1 MPAISVIVPVYN
13 TKEYLER
20 CVSSLTMQTM
30 SDLEICLIDDGSTD
44 GSGELCDQLAAGD
57 ARIHVRHKVN
67 EGQGIARNV
76 GIEMA
81 TGTFVAFLD
90 SDDYWDTDGC
100 QRILERLQET
110 GADVC
115 AFGYCKESE
124 AGENLGSP
132 AIRRIVYRGE

>member
-20 CVSSLTMQTM
+20 CVASLTMQTM

-44 GSGELCDQLAAGD
+44 GSGELCDRLAAGD
-57 ARIHVRHKVN
+57 ARIRVRHKAN

-81 TGTFVAFLD
+81 TGTYVAFLD

-100 QRILERLQET
+100 RRILERLQET

-115 AFGYCKESE
+115 AFGY
-124 AGENLGSP
+124 
-132 AIRRIVYRGE
+132 